1 MTSEAKV
8 ADPEI
13 AEKYAAYFSQHE
25 SLLRARPLADR
36 SRLADLRSEGI
47 AALGRLGFPAASRGN
62 EDWRFTSVAPIANA
76 DFDHV
81 SEPGAPG
88 VDLSDVQ
95 RRALWDSFRT
105 TLVFVDGYL
114 STDLSTPTTADGL
127 TAVGLRSSEAAE
139 DGLIDTTIGSV
150 GLADS
155 GGFVAANTA
164 FLDDGAVVVAA
175 PNSGTSGTVHL
186 VFVTSDRPSPQV
198 TYPRTLVVAGAN
210 TELSVLESYVGMG
223 EGGYFTNAVT
233 EIALEDG
240 ARVSHY
246 RYLHESPAAF
256 HIGSTRVAQGRDSSF
271 TTTSFSRGCRVGR
284 NDVLVTLNEP
294 GAECDLR
301 GLYFTDGRQHID
313 NHINVD
319 HASGQTSSAQ
329 YYKGILADKSRAVF
343 SGTTLIRQD
352 SQKST
357 ATQAD
362 KNLLLSEGA
371 RVNTKPSLVI
381 YADDVQAA
389 HGATA
394 GAIPDEQV
402 FYMLARG
409 LDMEAATS
417 LLIKGF
423 ANEIIDGIGLDGFR
437 EYLEIYF
444 EKSVPRY
451 RFQGFGRDRAFGGP
465 AERVA

>member
-1 MTSEAKV
+1 MATEAKTTQQ
-8 ADPEI
+8 
-13 AEKYAAYFSQHE
+13 YAAYFAQHE
-25 SLLRARPLADR
+25 ALQTARPMSGR
-36 SRLADLRSEGI
+36 PRLAKLRTEGI
-47 AALGRLGFPAASRGN
+47 DALQTLGFPTASRGN
-62 EDWRFTSVAPIANA
+62 EDWRFTSVAPIASTV
-76 DFDHV
+76 FEH
-81 SEPGAPG
+81 
-88 VDLSDVQ
+88 LSDDVDASIQLANVQ
-95 RRALWDSFRT
+95 GLAPWDASWA
-105 TLVFVDGYL
+105 TLVFVDGRYAPIL
-114 STDLSTPTTADGL
+114 SAPVNTQGL
-127 TAVGLRSSEAAE
+127 LATNLRSPEAAGQALV
-139 DGLIDTTIGSV
+139 DDAIGRTA
-150 GLADS
+150 LPDS

-164 FLDDGAVVVAA
+164 FIDDGAVVVAS
-175 PNSGTSGTVHL
+175 PNAGPVGTVHL
-186 VFVTSDRPSPQV
+186 VFVTTDNSSPQV
-198 TYPRTLVVAGAN
+198 THPRSLVVAGAN
-210 TELSVLESYVGMG
+210 TELTLLESYVGMG
-223 EGGYFTNAVT
+223 EGSYFTNAVT
-233 EIALEDG
+233 EIVLGDG
-240 ARVSHY
+240 ARVSHN
-246 RYLHESPAAF
+246 RYLHESPEAF

-284 NDVLVTLNEP
+284 NDLRVSLDEP

-319 HASGQTSSAQ
+319 HASGQTASAQ

-371 RVNTKPSLVI
+371 RVNTKPSLII

-394 GAIPDEQV
+394 GAIPEDQV
-402 FYMLARG
+402 FYLLARG

-423 ANEIIDGIGLDGFR
+423 ANEIIDTISLDGFR
-437 EYLEIYF
+437 TYLENYF

-451 RFQGFGRDRAFGGP
+451 RFQGFGKARVFGGP
-465 AERVA
+465 AERVT

>member
-1 MTSEAKV
+1 MATTAT
-8 ADPEI
+8 I
-13 AEKYAAYFSQHE
+13 AQQYAAYFAQHE
-25 SLLRARPLADR
+25 ALKAARPVPGE
-36 SRLADLRSEGI
+36 SRLGSLRTEGI
-47 AALGRLGFPAASRGN
+47 DALQRLGFPTASRGN
-62 EDWRFTSVAPIANA
+62 EDWRFTSVAPIANTA
-76 DFDHV
+76 FDYITGDSAASV
-81 SEPGAPG
+81 QLA
-88 VDLSDVQ
+88 DVQ
-95 RRALWDSFRT
+95 GLAPWDASWA
-105 TLVFVDGYL
+105 TLVFVDGRYAPG
-114 STDLSTPTTADGL
+114 LSTPVNSQGL
-127 TAVGLRSSEAAE
+127 MATNLRSPEAAGQTLV
-139 DGLIDTTIGSV
+139 DASIGRTA
-150 GLADS
+150 LPDS
-155 GGFVAANTA
+155 SGFIAANTA
-164 FLDDGAVVVAA
+164 FIDDGAVVVAA
-175 PNSGTSGTVHL
+175 ANAGPVGTVHL
-186 VFVTSDRPSPQV
+186 VFVTTDNASPQV
-198 TYPRTLVVAGAN
+198 TYPRSLVVAGAN
-210 TELSVLESYVGMG
+210 TELTVLESYVGMG
-223 EGGYFTNAVT
+223 DGNYFTNAVT
-233 EIALEDG
+233 EIVLGDG
-240 ARVSHY
+240 AHVRHN
-246 RYLHESPAAF
+246 RYLHESPEAF

-271 TTTSFSRGCRVGR
+271 FSTSFSRGCRVGR
-284 NDVLVTLNEP
+284 NDLRVSLDQP

-319 HASGQTSSAQ
+319 HASGQTASAQ
-329 YYKGILADKSRAVF
+329 YYKGILADNSRAVF

-394 GAIPDEQV
+394 GAIPEEQV

-409 LDMEAATS
+409 LDMETATS

-423 ANEIIDGIGLDGFR
+423 ANEIIDTISLDGFR
-437 EYLEIYF
+437 TYLENYF

-451 RFQGFGRDRAFGGP
+451 RFQGFGKARVFGGP